1 MDQLSVN
8 LSCPF
13 YCLLNSPVRIGPQ
26 FYYMTIIVTA
36 VHRMHQFDWP
46 PSPNTPSI
54 DADSP
59 VDHVR
64 PLLYKY
70 QVFYHILL
78 LLNQTVKSCGFYTIN
93 NYTIAKLLLLEY
105 WRPHVT
111 FTRVISD
118 VQLGFL
124 YQCNYAY

>member
-26 FYYMTIIVTA
+26 FYYMTIILTA

-54 DADSP
+54 DADSR

-64 PLLYKY
+64 PLLYKC

-93 NYTIAKLLLLEY
+93 NQQLYFSK
-105 WRPHVT
+105 VT
-111 FTRVISD
+111 LIGILKASCDFYMCHIWCSA
-118 VQLGFL
+118 GFFIPM
-124 YQCNYAY
+124 

>member
-13 YCLLNSPVRIGPQ
+13 YCLLHSPVRIGPQ
-26 FYYMTIIVTA
+26 FYYMTIILTA

-54 DADSP
+54 DADSR

-64 PLLYKY
+64 PLLYKC

-93 NYTIAKLLLLEY
+93 NQQLYFSKVTLIGILKASCDFYTCHIWCSA
-105 WRPHVT
+105 
-111 FTRVISD
+111 
-118 VQLGFL
+118 GFFIPM
-124 YQCNYAY
+124 